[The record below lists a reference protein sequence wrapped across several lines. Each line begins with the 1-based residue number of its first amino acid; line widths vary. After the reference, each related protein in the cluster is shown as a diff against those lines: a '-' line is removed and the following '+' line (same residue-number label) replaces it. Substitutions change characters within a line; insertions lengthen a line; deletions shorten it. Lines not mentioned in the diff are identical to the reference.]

1 MNKNLLGNFSQK
13 KFGGPG
19 EVSPVPPPSQ
29 WACLHLFTRVF
40 GTNMHV
46 LISNALFPTYV
57 TSILKTFQSLVD
69 GGRQATAPQW
79 HRELMTEWPDKVVT
93 FFLHA
98 SSCGSLGAVKYFIDG
113 GLKPNLRY
121 ICKTHRNLITI
132 PSLEICVQRA
142 SIEHNCLLTFSL
154 LFFAYMWY
162 SSDDDGKTLH
172 VLGGPVKMTKLPSC
186 VLLRLVMMR

>member
-1 MNKNLLGNFSQK
+1 MQPRKVKIKMNKNLLGNFSRNN
-13 KFGGPG
+13 FGGPG
-19 EVSPVPPPSQ
+19 EVSPAPP
-29 WACLHLFTRVF
+29 LF

-79 HRELMTEWPDKVVT
+79 HRKLMTEWPDKVAT

-98 SSCGSLGAVKYFIDG
+98 SSCGSLDTVKYFIDG

-121 ICKTHRNLITI
+121 ICKNLET
-132 PSLEICVQRA
+132 
-142 SIEHNCLLTFSL
+142 
-154 LFFAYMWY
+154 
-162 SSDDDGKTLH
+162 
-172 VLGGPVKMTKLPSC
+172 
-186 VLLRLVMMR
+186 

>member
-1 MNKNLLGNFSQK
+1 MKALLIILPKSSLIESRQCNGAQKKKKYSINMQPRKVKIKMNKNLLGNFSQK

-98 SSCGSLGAVKYFIDG
+98 SSRGSLDTVKYFIDG
-113 GLKPNLRY
+113 GLEPNLRY
-121 ICKTHRNLITI
+121 ICKTRET
-132 PSLEICVQRA
+132 
-142 SIEHNCLLTFSL
+142 
-154 LFFAYMWY
+154 
-162 SSDDDGKTLH
+162 
-172 VLGGPVKMTKLPSC
+172 
-186 VLLRLVMMR
+186 